1 MQPARTRARAKGPR
15 RVAPPALAV
24 ALLAS
29 ALVHAGI
36 VAVKLVP
43 ARHAVRADAPVL
55 EARLAA
61 VAQVTPPALTVQ
73 PFAPHVERDAL
84 VSMAAA
90 RADALPLRPRTPAP
104 ASKPEL
110 EPDIAP
116 PPAVEAAV
124 ESEPAVGAAQVDNE
138 SGDNLVAAQ
147 PLVAMARL
155 GDELLARAVTEFP
168 IEVQFPARA
177 HGEIKARYPQVA
189 LAQGLQGDVIVWVV
203 VSEGGDVQEIE
214 FAEGDPIFRD
224 AVLDAIRSSAFQ
236 PAADAGVGVRFPI
249 ALEFRFA
256 LADAGTAGAV
266 EAAP

>member
-1 MQPARTRARAKGPR
+1 MKPARTRASAKVPR
-15 RVAPPALAV
+15 RVAPPALVV
-24 ALLAS
+24 ALIAS
-29 ALVHAGI
+29 ALVHAGV
-36 VAVKLVP
+36 VAVKLAP
-43 ARHAVRADAPVL
+43 ALHAVRADAPVL

-84 VSMAAA
+84 VSMAAP
-90 RADALPLRPRTPAP
+90 RAELPASRARTPAP
-104 ASKPEL
+104 MSKLEPEL
-110 EPDIAP
+110 LVVP
-116 PPAVEAAV
+116 PLAVEPAIA
-124 ESEPAVGAAQVDNE
+124 SEPAVGAAQVDDE

-155 GDELLARAVTEFP
+155 GDEILARAVSEFP

-189 LAQGLQGDVIVWVV
+189 LAQGVQGDVIVWVV
-203 VSEGGDVQEIE
+203 VSEAGDVQEVE

-224 AVLDAIRSSAFQ
+224 AVLDAIRTSAFQ

-256 LADAGTAGAV
+256 LADAGTAAGV